1 MDFRMNIPDSIAGM
15 MEGLHENGY
24 AAYLVGGCVR
34 DALMGLQP
42 HDYDITTDARPEQIV
57 ALFGEEV
64 CTWYGKAFGTV
75 CVRQNGGEAEVT
87 TFRTEG
93 TYSDGRHPDEVVF
106 ATDVHE
112 DLARRDFTCNAIAYD
127 PRTGLLDPY
136 HGAKDLQDG
145 ILRAVGDPAQ
155 RFGED
160 ALRIL
165 RGLRFYARFGLVP
178 EADTDNAMRQFAP
191 NLRMISVERV
201 FTELCGMLMGTHITE
216 VLREYPHVLSIW
228 IPEILPCVWFEQH
241 SRWHDFTVWEHI
253 ARTVGNAPDDLTVR
267 MAMLFHDISKP
278 DCFTLDE
285 RGGHFKG
292 HAQMSAKTADKI
304 LLRLR
309 SDNKMRGQVTQL
321 IDLHRI
327 TPKSL
332 PDVRRLYGKLGA
344 EQFARYLAVLDADR
358 LSKWEGRAQ
367 ERTGIDQVERWRDQ
381 IAREHLCCTIREMD
395 VSGSDVAA
403 LGFQGIGIRRAL
415 ETTLEAVIREIIP
428 NEHDAI
434 LAYIRRNLKP

>member
-1 MDFRMNIPDSIAGM
+1 MSA
-15 MEGLHENGY
+15 
-24 AAYLVGGCVR
+24 CSS
-34 DALMGLQP
+34 
-42 HDYDITTDARPEQIV
+42 
-57 ALFGEEV
+57 
-64 CTWYGKAFGTV
+64 
-75 CVRQNGGEAEVT
+75 
-87 TFRTEG
+87 RTIG
-93 TYSDGRHPDEVVF
+93 ISLLSSGRII

-136 HGAKDLQDG
+136 HGAKDLRDG

-292 HAQMSAKTADKI
+292 HAQVSAKTADKI

-381 IAREHLCCTIREMD
+381 IEREHLCCTIREMD